1 MTTSAPL
8 NHAQRARPALAALAL
23 AGALLICGAA
33 PAIAQEDVTNAR
45 WRIEAIGGAPTLEAG
60 KTRFTIT
67 PDGQLSGSAG
77 CNSFG
82 GAGSFKAGGVTV
94 GPLHATQMACP
105 QPLMEQEGRFISA
118 LKRSVRYELRE
129 DALILRDAAG
139 AETARL
145 RRQ

>member
-33 PAIAQEDVTNAR
+33 PAIAQEDMTNAR
-45 WRIEAIGGAPTLEAG
+45 WRIEAIGGAPTLEPG
-60 KTRFTIT
+60 KTHFTVL
-67 PDGQLSGSAG
+67 PNGQISGSAG

-82 GAGSFKAGGVTV
+82 GAGSFKAGGVKI
-94 GPLHATQMACP
+94 GPLHASQMACP
-105 QPLMEQEGRFISA
+105 RPLMEQEGRFIGA
-118 LKRSVRYELRE
+118 LNRSVRYELR
-129 DALILRDAAG
+129 DGALILRDEAG